1 MLSKEFIKQA
11 MRTRGMTQE
20 EFAKVLGYAR
30 QTSVSSML
38 NNEYS
43 TMEVGNLVAMI
54 GELGYDLYAID
65 RETGQKTKITDKKK
79 KIHARNKTNHVGR
92 PKKGVIHKEA
102 AKEPVAEVKKIPVF
116 QYGK

>member
-11 MRTRGMTQE
+11 MRTRGVTQE
-20 EFAKVLGYAR
+20 EFAKILGYAR

-54 GELGYDLYAID
+54 GE
-65 RETGQKTKITDKKK
+65 
-79 KIHARNKTNHVGR
+79 
-92 PKKGVIHKEA
+92 
-102 AKEPVAEVKKIPVF
+102 
-116 QYGK
+116 